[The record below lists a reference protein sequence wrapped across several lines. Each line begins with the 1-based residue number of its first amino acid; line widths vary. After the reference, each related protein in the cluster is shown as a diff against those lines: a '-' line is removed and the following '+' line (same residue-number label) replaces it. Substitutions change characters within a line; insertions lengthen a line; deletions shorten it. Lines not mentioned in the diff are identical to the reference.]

1 MIIFIIFSTTI
12 LILLNQ
18 YGLLEKYFAFALIP
32 ILTAYF
38 SGQFVERKFSH
49 FFMRTEFSGEADLEI
64 LLDELKNEGL

>member
-1 MIIFIIFSTTI
+1 MKIKKIIFDVLFIIFSTTI

-38 SGQFVERKFSH
+38 SGQFVERKFKIKPKL
-49 FFMRTEFSGEADLEI
+49 GDV
-64 LLDELKNEGL
+64 